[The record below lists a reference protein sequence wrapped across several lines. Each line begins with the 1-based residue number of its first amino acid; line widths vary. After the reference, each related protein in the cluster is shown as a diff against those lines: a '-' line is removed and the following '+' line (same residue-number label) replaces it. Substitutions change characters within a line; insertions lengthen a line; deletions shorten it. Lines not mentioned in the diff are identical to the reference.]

1 MPNFHIDPQKVDF
14 HKENKWLVSVYVS
27 GRHVH
32 LSQAH
37 VDQLF
42 GAGYQ
47 LTPKRYL
54 PHQTDF
60 MAKETIN
67 IVGTTG
73 VIEKVRIIGP
83 ARGESQVEISRTD
96 ANHLGV
102 EPVIRNSGD
111 LQDTPGLILIGP
123 RGPVILELG
132 CIIPR
137 AHIHMTKAKAETLEL
152 SDGDKV
158 SILIKG
164 QKVVCYHDILV
175 RLVEDGETE
184 FHMDSDEANAA
195 FVDSGDLAMIKHK
208 EIVIKD
214 NYGNIV
220 ELGVDNIR
228 FVRGRVPHDYASQE
242 GMRLLRNIFE
252 APYQAQRAVVDKL
265 LNPTRIAPNK
275 FYLLTAMKEDTVIGI
290 ACFYYLSSA
299 RLGYLEHIGIMPE
312 YRNRSIG
319 SFFYHKVTSLLEK
332 EHPEIEGIL
341 LEVRKTSEGLDSRK
355 NFFLNLGAI
364 PVDTQFY
371 PTEQFSFAQEV
382 MLMFKPLAIESNL
395 NGRTLEAAFKD
406 LATII

>member
-1 MPNFHIDPQKVDF
+1 MPHFHMDPQKVDF
-14 HKENKWLVSVYVS
+14 HKENKWIVSVYVS

-32 LSQAH
+32 LSQDH

-42 GAGYQ
+42 GPGYQ
-47 LTPKRYL
+47 LTPSRFL
-54 PHQTDF
+54 PNRIDF

-73 VIEKVRIIGP
+73 VVEKVCIIGP
-83 ARGESQVEISRTD
+83 ARNLSQVEISRTD
-96 ANHLGV
+96 ANQLGI

-123 RGPVILELG
+123 RGPVILDQG

-152 SDGDKV
+152 TDRDKV

-175 RLVEDGETE
+175 RVIEDGETE
-184 FHMDSDEANAA
+184 FHLDSDEGNAA

-208 EIVIKD
+208 EIVIRD

-220 ELGVDNIR
+220 ELGVDDIR
-228 FVRGRVPHDYASQE
+228 FVRGRLPHDYASQE
-242 GMRLLRNIFE
+242 GLRLLRNIFE
-252 APYQAQRAVVDKL
+252 APYQAQRAVVEKL
-265 LNPTRIAPNK
+265 LNPAKIAPNK
-275 FYLLTAMKEDTVIGI
+275 FYLLTAMEEDKVIGI

-299 RLGYLEHIGIMPE
+299 RLGYLEHIGITPE
-312 YRNRSIG
+312 FRNRSIG
-319 SFFYHKVTSLLEK
+319 SFLYHKITSFLEK

-341 LEVRKTSEGLDSRK
+341 LEVRKTSSGLDSRK

-364 PVDTQFY
+364 PVDTHFY
-371 PTEQFSFAQEV
+371 PSEQFSFAQEV
-382 MLMFKPLAIESNL
+382 MLMFKPLAIEASL
-395 NGRTLEAAFKD
+395 NSRTLEMVFKD
-406 LATII
+406 LANIL